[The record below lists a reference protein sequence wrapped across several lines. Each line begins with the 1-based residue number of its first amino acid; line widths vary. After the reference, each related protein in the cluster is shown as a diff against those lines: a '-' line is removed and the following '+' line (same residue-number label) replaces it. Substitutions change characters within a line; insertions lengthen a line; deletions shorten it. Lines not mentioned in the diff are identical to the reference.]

1 MNLQVLIVG
10 KVNVTRFCQSKY
22 DSSPVLRSQHG
33 LQCTNNQVHSHFF
46 SFIYKVQNVPNWRDS
61 DVVVFVQTLGRQF
74 WAWTVAP
81 QRVCAYLQCWLDG
94 LFTLPPLPSLI
105 KTAKA
110 QLWNSFVEEKQHVC
124 HIWICTNWW
133 TSSYLNTNIIWIY
146 YRCCDG
152 KRMDFLCI
160 FKCMH

>member
-1 MNLQVLIVG
+1 MWLAFVKANT
-10 KVNVTRFCQSKY
+10 TRLLSWEANMA
-22 DSSPVLRSQHG
+22 SSAQTIKFTHI
-33 LQCTNNQVHSHFF
+33 FF

-61 DVVVFVQTLGRQF
+61 DVIVFVQTLGRQF

-81 QRVCAYLQCWLDG
+81 QRVCAYFQCWLDG
-94 LFTLPPLPSLI
+94 LFTLPPLPPLI

-133 TSSYLNTNIIWIY
+133 TSSYLNTNIIWVY
-146 YRCCDG
+146 FRCCDE
-152 KRMDFLCI
+152 KRMDFLCT